1 MTSDRTDPE
10 SPMLTFLGGV
20 GTVTGSR
27 FLIETGADTRVLV
40 DCGLYQGPK
49 TLRERNWTPFPVP
62 AGSID
67 AVVLTHGHVD
77 HCGYLPALA
86 KAGFDGPVHASPG
99 TTDLVGIVLP
109 DSGHLHEE
117 EARYANRKGFSKHHP
132 ALPLYTE
139 DDARRALELLRPLP
153 FGTTREVV
161 PGLRLTLAPAGH
173 ILGSAIAHLDL
184 DPSGSAP
191 PGREPRHVVISG
203 DLGRRAHPLLIP
215 PAPIGRADVVLV
227 ESTYGNRRHDDAHA
241 LEQLSAAIT
250 RTARRGGT
258 VVIPAFAVD
267 RTEVLLFHLRL
278 LREAGAIPD
287 LPIFVDSPMALT
299 ALSVY
304 RRAIADAAP
313 DVRPELAA
321 NPADV
326 LDPGGLTEVRDV
338 EGSMELDANRFPS
351 IIISASGMATGGRV
365 LHHLAHRLPDS
376 RNCVILVGFQAEQT
390 RGRLLAEGAR
400 QLKLLGRYVPV
411 QAEVVNLPSFSVHA
425 DRDELTAWLR
435 TADAPPDAAYVVH
448 GEPDASMSLADD
460 LVADLGWT
468 AVVPAF
474 GERVRL
480 D

>member
-1 MTSDRTDPE
+1 
-10 SPMLTFLGGV
+10 MLTFLGGV

-27 FLIETGADTRVLV
+27 FLVETGAGARVLV
-40 DCGLYQGPK
+40 DCGLYQGRK
-49 TLRERNWTPFPVP
+49 QLRERNWNPFPVP
-62 AGSID
+62 ADSID
-67 AVVLTHGHVD
+67 AVVLTHAHVD

-86 KAGFDGPVHASPG
+86 KAGFTGPVHTSPG
-99 TTDLVGIVLP
+99 TGHLLDIVLP

-139 DDARRALELLRPLP
+139 DDARRALELVDPLP
-153 FGTTREVV
+153 FGTPREIA
-161 PGLRLTLAPAGH
+161 PGLQVTLAPAGH

-184 DPSGSAP
+184 DTN
-191 PGREPRHVVISG
+191 PGRDDVGTTGGRSVSRRIVFSG
-203 DLGRRAHPLLIP
+203 DLGRAAHPLLLP
-215 PAPIGRADVVLV
+215 PTPLGRADIVLV
-227 ESTYGNRRHDDAHA
+227 ESTYGNRVHDDAHA
-241 LEQLSAAIT
+241 LEQLAGAIS

-267 RTEVLLFHLRL
+267 RTEVLLHHLRL
-278 LREAGAIPD
+278 LREQGAIPE
-287 LPIFVDSPMALT
+287 LPIFVDSPMALR
-299 ALSVY
+299 ALGVY
-304 RRAIADAAP
+304 RRAIADSNP
-313 DVRPELAA
+313 DIRPDLVALDG
-321 NPADV
+321 DV
-326 LDPGGLTEVRDV
+326 LAPGGLREVRDV

-351 IIISASGMATGGRV
+351 IIVSASGMATGGRV

-411 QAEVVNLPSFSVHA
+411 QAEVVDLPSFSVHA
-425 DRDELTAWLR
+425 DRNELLAWLR
-435 TADAPPDAAYVVH
+435 TADGVPEVAYVVH
-448 GEPDASMSLADD
+448 GEPDASASLADD
-460 LVADLGWT
+460 MTAELGWN
-468 AVVPAF
+468 AVVPTF